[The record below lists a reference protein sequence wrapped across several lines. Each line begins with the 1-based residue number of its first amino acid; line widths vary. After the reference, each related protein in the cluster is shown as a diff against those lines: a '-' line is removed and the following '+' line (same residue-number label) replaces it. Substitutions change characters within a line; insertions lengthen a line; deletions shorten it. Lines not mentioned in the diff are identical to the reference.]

1 MKLQELF
8 EDSQKKL
15 ADMKIKGKTVLL
27 KGEVRP
33 TWSGDFSVPDGV
45 SSLIGSPIS
54 IEGSFYCGRL
64 NPIKTLEGGPEYVG
78 GSFDCAQL
86 ELTSLE
92 HGPKEINT
100 RSAGGFGYE
109 CFVNKLTSLKGIPK
123 NLMRLAASENLI
135 NTLED
140 FPERIEK
147 DCNINNNK
155 LTNLKNIHKH
165 IKYIGGRLDI
175 SENPIKSHILGILK
189 IEGLQDVSAFREFH
203 TPKELM
209 HSPLVIAVAIINKHL
224 KDRDILACQQE
235 LIDAGY
241 EEFAQL

>member
-8 EDSQKKL
+8 EDIQKKL
-15 ADMKIKGKTVLL
+15 ANLKIKGKTVLL
-27 KGEVRP
+27 KGEIRP
-33 TWSGDFSVPDGV
+33 TWPGDFSVPDGV
-45 SSLIGSPIS
+45 TSLIGSPRS
-54 IEGSFYCGRL
+54 VEGYYVCGRL
-64 NPIKTLEGGPEYVG
+64 NPIKTLEGCPEYIG

-86 ELTSLE
+86 QLTSLE
-92 HGPKEINT
+92 QGPKEINT
-100 RSAGGFGYE
+100 RNASGFGYE
-109 CFVNKLTSLKGIPK
+109 CFINKLSSLKGIPK
-123 NLMRLAASENLI
+123 NIMRLNASENLI

-147 DCNINNNK
+147 DCIINNNK

-165 IKYIGGRLDI
+165 IKHIGGRLVI
-175 SENPIKSHILGILK
+175 AENPIKSHILGLLK

-235 LIDAGY
+235 LIDAGL